1 MSAEDATHMGE
12 YLGIELLDAA
22 PEAALARLEV
32 SDRVRQPYGIVHG
45 GAYATLAE
53 TLCSWATFEAV
64 RDDGMVALGQSN
76 SASFIRPISQ
86 GSITAAATARHR
98 GRTIWIW
105 DCEISDDSGRLCALV
120 RITVAVRPAASV
132 A

>member
-1 MSAEDATHMGE
+1 MSAENATHMGE

-32 SDRVRQPYGIVHG
+32 SDRIRQPYGIVHG

-64 RDDGMVALGQSN
+64 RDDGMLALGQSN
-76 SASFIRPISQ
+76 SASFVRPIS
-86 GSITAAATARHR
+86 R
-98 GRTIWIW
+98 GLDNCGGDRAPSRSH
-105 DCEISDDSGRLCALV
+105 DLDLGLRDQRRLGAHSAPWCG
-120 RITVAVRPAASV
+120 
-132 A
+132 